1 MSDAD
6 AAATTATAGGRS
18 QEGTPDLI
26 AVVGATGTGKSEVA
40 LALAERLRSSGRPA
54 EVVNAD
60 AMQLYRGM
68 DIGTAKLPLEDRR
81 GIPHHQ
87 LDVLAVTDEASVA
100 AYQRDARADVERIT
114 ADGGTAVLVG
124 GSGLYVSA
132 VLFDLAFPGT
142 DPELRAELERE
153 HAEHGPNALLA
164 RLRALDPVA
173 AADVDARNPRRLIRA
188 VEIASRSEVVTPRL
202 PSAPRAWRPA
212 RVLHLH
218 RERSGLV
225 ASLHARAERMFRDG
239 LVDEVDALREDGL
252 EDGRT
257 ARAAIGYS
265 QALDVLHGRATTAEA
280 VEATA
285 VATRKYARR
294 QVSWF
299 KRYDAELV
307 DVSGADV
314 AGLQAVARRIV
325 P

>member
-6 AAATTATAGGRS
+6 AAATAVGRS
-18 QEGTPDLI
+18 QDGTPDLI

-40 LALAERLRSSGRPA
+40 LTVAERLRASGRPA

-87 LDVLAVTDEASVA
+87 LDVLTVTDEASVA

-239 LVDEVDALREDGL
+239 LVDEVEALREDGL

-314 AGLQAVARRIV
+314 VGLQAVARRIV

>member
-1 MSDAD
+1 M
-6 AAATTATAGGRS
+6 
-18 QEGTPDLI
+18 PDLV
-26 AVVGATGTGKSEVA
+26 AVVGPTGTGKSEVA
-40 LALAERLRSSGRPA
+40 LTIAERLAAEGRPA
-54 EVVNAD
+54 EIVNAD

-68 DIGTAKLPLEDRR
+68 DIGTAKLSVEERR
-81 GIPHHQ
+81 GVPHHQ
-87 LDVLAVTDEASVA
+87 LDVLDVTDEASVA

-114 ADGGTAVLVG
+114 AAGGTAVLVG
-124 GSGLYVSA
+124 GSGLYVSS

-142 DPELRAELERE
+142 DPALRAQLEQE

-164 RLRALDPVA
+164 RLRALDPAA

-188 VEIASRSEVVTPRL
+188 VEIASRSEAVTPRL
-202 PSAPRAWRPA
+202 PSVPRAWRSA
-212 RVLHLH
+212 RVLRLH
-218 RERSGLV
+218 RERDELV
-225 ASLHARAERMFRDG
+225 GSLHARAARMFRDG
-239 LVDEVDALREDGL
+239 LVDEVDALRTAGL
-252 EDGRT
+252 EQGRT

-265 QALDVLHGRATTAEA
+265 QALDVVHGRSTVGEA

-299 KRYDAELV
+299 KRYDAEVL
-307 DVSGADV
+307 DVTGTDV

>member
-6 AAATTATAGGRS
+6 AAATAVGRS
-18 QEGTPDLI
+18 QDGTPDLI

-40 LALAERLRSSGRPA
+40 LTVAERLRASGRPA

-87 LDVLAVTDEASVA
+87 LDVLTVTDEASVA

-225 ASLHARAERMFRDG
+225 ASLHERAERMFRDG
-239 LVDEVDALREDGL
+239 LVDEVEALRADGL

-299 KRYDAELV
+299 KRYDAEVV
-307 DVSGADV
+307 DVSGSDV

>member
-6 AAATTATAGGRS
+6 AAVAAVGP
-18 QEGTPDLI
+18 EKDGTPDLI

-40 LALAERLRSSGRPA
+40 LAVAERVRASGRPA

-68 DIGTAKLPLEDRR
+68 DIGTAKLSVEERR

-114 ADGGTAVLVG
+114 AAGGTAVLVG

-153 HAEHGPNALLA
+153 HDEHGPNALLV
-164 RLRALDPVA
+164 RLRALDPTA

-188 VEIASRSEVVTPRL
+188 VEIASRSEAVTPRL
-202 PSAPRAWRPA
+202 PTAPRAWRPA

-239 LVDEVDALREDGL
+239 LVDEVAALRDDGL
-252 EDGRT
+252 EQGRT

-265 QALDVLHGRATTAEA
+265 QALDVLRGRATTAEA

-299 KRYDAELV
+299 KRYDAEVV

>member
-1 MSDAD
+1 VSDAD
-6 AAATTATAGGRS
+6 AAVAAVGP
-18 QEGTPDLI
+18 EKDGTPDLI

-40 LALAERLRSSGRPA
+40 LAVAERVRASGRPA

-68 DIGTAKLPLEDRR
+68 DIGTAKLSVEERR

-114 ADGGTAVLVG
+114 AAGGTAVLVG

-153 HAEHGPNALLA
+153 HDEHGPNALLV
-164 RLRALDPVA
+164 RLRALDPAA

-188 VEIASRSEVVTPRL
+188 VEIASRSEAVTPRL

-239 LVDEVDALREDGL
+239 LVDEVAALRADGL
-252 EDGRT
+252 EQGRT

-299 KRYDAELV
+299 KRYDAEVV

>member
-6 AAATTATAGGRS
+6 AAVAAVGP
-18 QEGTPDLI
+18 EKDGTPDLI

-40 LALAERLRSSGRPA
+40 LAVAERVRASGRPA

-68 DIGTAKLPLEDRR
+68 DIGTAKLSVEERR

-114 ADGGTAVLVG
+114 AAGGTAVLVG

-142 DPELRAELERE
+142 DQELRAELERE
-153 HAEHGPNALLA
+153 HDEHGPNALLV
-164 RLRALDPVA
+164 RLRALDPTA

-188 VEIASRSEVVTPRL
+188 VEIASRSEAVTPRL
-202 PSAPRAWRPA
+202 PTAPRAWRPA

-239 LVDEVDALREDGL
+239 LVDEVAALRDDGL
-252 EDGRT
+252 EQGRT

-265 QALDVLHGRATTAEA
+265 QALDVLRGRATTAEA

-299 KRYDAELV
+299 KRYDAEVV

-314 AGLQAVARRIV
+314 AGLQAVARRIM

>member
-1 MSDAD
+1 MSGTDPAVPAAGRNAD
-6 AAATTATAGGRS
+6 AI
-18 QEGTPDLI
+18 PDLI
-26 AVVGATGTGKSEVA
+26 AVVGATGTGKSEVG
-40 LALAERLRSSGRPA
+40 LAVAERLRASGRPA

-68 DIGTAKLPLEDRR
+68 DIGTAKLSVEERR

-87 LDVLAVTDEASVA
+87 LDVLTVTDEASVA

-153 HAEHGPNALLA
+153 HAEQGPNALLA
-164 RLRALDPVA
+164 RLRALDPAA

-225 ASLHARAERMFRDG
+225 AALHARAERMFRDG
-239 LVDEVDALREDGL
+239 LVDEVAALWADGL
-252 EDGRT
+252 EQGRT

-265 QALDVLHGRATTAEA
+265 QALDVLHGRASTAEA

-299 KRYDAELV
+299 KRYDAEVV

-314 AGLQAVARRIV
+314 AGLQAEARRIV